1 MTNKVYGERQK
12 QAKSLSKLKR
22 RFVKAWKL
30 LDSKMLRKVV
40 HQMPL
45 RMKEIIGGRVANF
58 EQHCQ
63 RQLCRINI

>member
-1 MTNKVYGERQK
+1 
-12 QAKSLSKLKR
+12 
-22 RFVKAWKL
+22 
-30 LDSKMLRKVV
+30 MLRKVV